1 MEYLP
6 GYCTSSESNKWIS
19 PLESDFS
26 SKSINNDTSSPSKMS
41 SSDNAHE
48 NPDLAEKDF
57 GNISKSSSAEANI
70 QYNNEDY
77 ISDSEVHY
85 YSKDTT
91 HYFKKRKN
99 EFELLRNC

>member
-6 GYCTSSESNKWIS
+6 GYCTSSGSSKWIS
-19 PLESDFS
+19 PLESDSS
-26 SKSINNDTSSPSKMS
+26 SKSVDNDTSSPSKMS

-48 NPDLAEKDF
+48 NPHLAEKDSD
-57 GNISKSSSAEANI
+57 NISKSSSTEVNI
-70 QYNNEDY
+70 QYDNEDY

-91 HYFKKRKN
+91 PYFKKRKN